1 MEEENR
7 KKHTHGR
14 YLTAVRSGGG
24 ICRWVR
30 VAVLLVWD
38 GVLLYMIAQC
48 LIVPIYGAV
57 FVGVISI
64 CLGLEL

>member
-7 KKHTHGR
+7 KKNTHGR
-14 YLTAVRSGGG
+14 YLTTVRTGGR

-30 VAVLLVWD
+30 VAVLMVWD

-48 LIVPIYGAV
+48 LIVPVYGAA

-64 CLGLEL
+64 YLGLEL